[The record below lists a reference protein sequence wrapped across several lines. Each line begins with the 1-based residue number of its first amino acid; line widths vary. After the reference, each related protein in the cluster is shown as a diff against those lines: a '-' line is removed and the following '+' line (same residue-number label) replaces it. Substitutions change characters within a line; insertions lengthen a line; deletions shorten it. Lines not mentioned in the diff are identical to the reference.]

1 MGWRLKKQMA
11 AGKRRF
17 FLTFNMFDK
26 ANFKKISNQL
36 WEIPQSFR
44 SDMRVPAR
52 IYASEKMLEEIL
64 EDRSLEQLV
73 NIATLPGILKY
84 ALAMPDIHEGYG
96 FPIGGVAAM
105 NAKRG
110 VISPGG
116 VGYDINCGV
125 RLLTSSFLH
134 SELAPYLVDLANQI
148 ARDVPSGVGRGGR
161 MVLNEKDLDAVLFG
175 GVGRMVAQGYGVK
188 EDLEKSEEGGC
199 LSNADASLV
208 SDHAKQRGRDQLGT
222 LGSGNHFLEIQRVE
236 KIFLPEVAE
245 IFGLRENQI
254 TVMIHTGSRGLGH
267 QVCTDY
273 VRLMNEKLPSWNIKL
288 PDRELASAPLDSDE
302 GQRYFKAMAAAANFA
317 WANRQMI
324 TDLVRRAWER
334 VLSHKTSGKYN
345 LDLVYDVAHNIA
357 KFEEHEID
365 GEKIKVCLHR
375 KGATRAFGPGREEL
389 PKIYRAVGQPV
400 LIPGSMGTA
409 SYVLVGTEKAMA
421 ESFGSTCHGA
431 GRRMSR
437 AESRRRVSGQMLKK
451 ELEAQGIIIRCA
463 SLSGLTEEAPLAYKD
478 IDEVVDVVDR
488 AGLAKK
494 VARLRPLAVIKGE

>member
-1 MGWRLKKQMA
+1 
-11 AGKRRF
+11 
-17 FLTFNMFDK
+17 LTFNMFDK
-26 ANFKKISNQL
+26 SNFKKISNQL
-36 WEIPQSFR
+36 WEISKDFR

-52 IYASEKMLEEIL
+52 IYASEKMLEGIL
-64 EDRSLEQLV
+64 EDRSVDQLINV
-73 NIATLPGILKY
+73 ATLPGILKY

-105 NAKRG
+105 DVKRG

-125 RLLTSSFLH
+125 RLLASSFLH
-134 SELAPYLVDLANQI
+134 SELVPHLVDLANQI
-148 ARDVPSGVGRGGR
+148 SRDVPSGVGRGGR
-161 MVLNEKDLDAVLFG
+161 LILKEKEVDEILEG
-175 GVGRMVAQGYGVK
+175 GSVKVVAQGYGEK
-188 EDLEKSEEGGC
+188 NDLEKTEEGGC
-199 LSNADASLV
+199 LKGADASLV
-208 SDHAKQRGRDQLGT
+208 SARAKGRGRDQLGT

-236 KIFLPEVAE
+236 KIFLPEVAK
-245 IFGLRENQI
+245 IFGMRENQI

-267 QVCTDY
+267 QVATDY
-273 VRLMNEKLPSWNIKL
+273 VRLMDAKLPSWKIEL
-288 PDRELASAPLDSDE
+288 PDRELASAPLDSEE

-324 TDLVRRAWER
+324 TELVRRAWEK
-334 VLSHKTSGKYN
+334 VLSHKISGKYN

-365 GEKIKVCLHR
+365 GEKVKVCLHR

-389 PKIYRAVGQPV
+389 PEIYRETGQPV

-409 SYVLVGTEKAMA
+409 SYVMVGTDVAMA

-437 AESRRRVSGQMLKK
+437 AESRRRVSGQTLKK
-451 ELEAQGIIIRCA
+451 ELEAQGIIVRCA

-478 IDEVVDVVDR
+478 IDEVVEVVHR

-494 VARLRPLAVIKGE
+494 VARLVPLAVIKGE

>member
-1 MGWRLKKQMA
+1 
-11 AGKRRF
+11 
-17 FLTFNMFDK
+17 MFDK
-26 ANFKKISNQL
+26 SNFKKISNQL
-36 WEIPQSFR
+36 WEIPEEFR

-52 IYASEKMLEEIL
+52 IYASEKMLEQIL

-73 NIATLPGILKY
+73 NVSTLPGILKY

-105 NAKRG
+105 DAKRG

-125 RLLTSSFLH
+125 RLLTSSFSH
-134 SELAPYLVDLANQI
+134 SELAPHLVDLANQI

-161 MVLNEKDLDAVLFG
+161 MVLDKKDLDDVLLG
-175 GVGRMVAQGYGVK
+175 GAKRMVAQGYGMK
-188 EDLEKSEEGGC
+188 EDLEHAEEGGC
-199 LSNADASLV
+199 LLNADASLV
-208 SDHAKQRGRDQLGT
+208 SDHAKDRGRDQLGT

-236 KIFLPEVAE
+236 KIFLPEIAK
-245 IFGLRENQI
+245 IFGMRENQI

-273 VRLMNEKLPSWNIKL
+273 VRLMNEKLPTWNVKL
-288 PDRELASAPLDSDE
+288 PDRELASAPLDSEE

-357 KFEEHEID
+357 KFEEHEVD
-365 GEKIKVCLHR
+365 GKKVKVCMHR
-375 KGATRAFGPGREEL
+375 KGATRAFGPGRAEL

-409 SYVLVGTEKAMA
+409 SYVLVGTDTAMA

-437 AESRRRVSGQMLKK
+437 AESRRRTSGAALKK
-451 ELEAQGIIIRCA
+451 ELEAEGIIVRCA
-463 SLSGLTEEAPLAYKD
+463 SMSGLIEEAPLAYKD
-478 IDEVVDVVDR
+478 INEVVDVVDR

-494 VARLRPLAVIKGE
+494 VARLVPLAVVKG

>member
-1 MGWRLKKQMA
+1 
-11 AGKRRF
+11 
-17 FLTFNMFDK
+17 MFDK
-26 ANFKKISNQL
+26 SNFKKISNQL
-36 WEIPQSFR
+36 WEIPKEFR

-52 IYASEKMLEEIL
+52 IYASEKMLEQIL
-64 EDRSLEQLV
+64 EDRSPEQLV
-73 NIATLPGILKY
+73 NVATLPGILKY

-105 NAKRG
+105 DAKRG

-125 RLLTSSFLH
+125 RLLTSSFSH
-134 SELAPYLVDLANQI
+134 SELAPHLVDLANQI

-161 MVLNEKDLDAVLFG
+161 MVLDKEDLNEVLEG
-175 GVGRMVAQGYGVK
+175 GAARIVAQGYGVK
-188 EDLEKSEEGGC
+188 EDLEHAEEGGC

-208 SDHAKQRGRDQLGT
+208 SDHAKDRGRDQLGT

-236 KIFLPEVAE
+236 KIFLPEIAK
-245 IFGLRENQI
+245 IFGMRENQI

-273 VRLMNEKLPSWNIKL
+273 VRLMNEKLSVWNIKL

-357 KFEEHEID
+357 KFEEHEVD
-365 GEKIKVCLHR
+365 GKKVKVCMHR
-375 KGATRAFGPGREEL
+375 KGATRAFGPGRAEL

-409 SYVLVGTEKAMA
+409 SYVLVGTDTAMT

-437 AESRRRVSGQMLKK
+437 AESRRRTSGAALKK
-451 ELEAQGIIIRCA
+451 ELEAEGIIVRCT
-463 SLSGLTEEAPLAYKD
+463 SMSGLIEEAPLAYKD
-478 IDEVVDVVDR
+478 INEVVDVVDR

-494 VARLRPLAVIKGE
+494 VARLVPLAVVKG